1 MTRIRDGSILATG
14 NCLMLQMRKPVASI
28 IKPPHA
34 EKSASISGVCVF
46 RLNPATIPAGKR
58 PPFRWEKGQHS
69 DSIAGTIPT
78 KKASA

>member
-1 MTRIRDGSILATG
+1 M
-14 NCLMLQMRKPVASI
+14 
-28 IKPPHA
+28 
-34 EKSASISGVCVF
+34 ISLVFLIACQSCICVF
-46 RLNPATIPAGKR
+46 RLNPTTIPAGKR

>member
-1 MTRIRDGSILATG
+1 
-14 NCLMLQMRKPVASI
+14 
-28 IKPPHA
+28 
-34 EKSASISGVCVF
+34 
-46 RLNPATIPAGKR
+46 LNPATIPAGKR

>member
-1 MTRIRDGSILATG
+1 LTGKPTLA
-14 NCLMLQMRKPVASI
+14 AY
-28 IKPPHA
+28 IKA
-34 EKSASISGVCVF
+34 CSVECVF